1 MQECIIQL
9 GDHAAYLDMV
19 SKVGQEIADDMHVR
33 FLTEAYRQW
42 VKENPSLRV
51 FSAIIHMD
59 ETKDGT
65 PHLHLDFVPVA
76 ESKRGLAVKVSMDG
90 AMKAL
95 GFDRRKGQKYAETP
109 YKQWLAA
116 QRARIESLAAQ
127 YVDLIPSEH
136 NTGKQHV
143 ETWEYKS
150 EQARKQAALL
160 AADQKERAA
169 EIERL
174 EAEKQQLC
182 AELEPLRELK
192 VSTEEIKHTGM
203 AALGHVTVKKKDFEL
218 LQEQAAAYRA
228 NQAGMADLEAAK
240 RDFEKQRADELARIR
255 KLKEDEERRISAAE
269 KQGYGDARKAI
280 QQYEK
285 AAADKDQKAEALR
298 QEAERMKTA
307 EIELYHETVQY
318 REKLRAQEKAT
329 AAEYTRN
336 RNALQLLERAEE
348 RNRQLETQV
357 SGLKSEMQHMEQ
369 KHGQEIRA
377 MNAKLAGNQET
388 YSQKLREVQ
397 KQHDLE
403 LRSMQ
408 QQLHE
413 QQAQSELKMKDMQ
426 EKLDTAEADVSR
438 LKKILSVAAD
448 VIRDICKAIGML
460 NDYRGGEYRADRLSD
475 EQDSLIDAVREIGS
489 AFLEKLSFR
498 KHARDA
504 EDSVGISEPIRE
516 KVEETVDRRYNSL
529 GGMSR

>member
-1 MQECIIQL
+1 
-9 GDHAAYLDMV
+9 
-19 SKVGQEIADDMHVR
+19 
-33 FLTEAYRQW
+33 
-42 VKENPSLRV
+42 
-51 FSAIIHMD
+51 
-59 ETKDGT
+59 
-65 PHLHLDFVPVA
+65 
-76 ESKRGLAVKVSMDG
+76 
-90 AMKAL
+90 
-95 GFDRRKGQKYAETP
+95 
-109 YKQWLAA
+109 
-116 QRARIESLAAQ
+116 
-127 YVDLIPSEH
+127 
-136 NTGKQHV
+136 
-143 ETWEYKS
+143 
-150 EQARKQAALL
+150 
-160 AADQKERAA
+160 
-169 EIERL
+169 
-174 EAEKQQLC
+174 
-182 AELEPLRELK
+182 
-192 VSTEEIKHTGM
+192 
-203 AALGHVTVKKKDFEL
+203 
-218 LQEQAAAYRA
+218 
-228 NQAGMADLEAAK
+228 
-240 RDFEKQRADELARIR
+240 
-255 KLKEDEERRISAAE
+255 
-269 KQGYGDARKAI
+269 
-280 QQYEK
+280 
-285 AAADKDQKAEALR
+285 
-298 QEAERMKTA
+298 MKTA
-307 EIELYHETVQY
+307 EIELYHETIQY

-413 QQAQSELKMKDMQ
+413 QQ
-426 EKLDTAEADVSR
+426 EKLDAAEADVSR

-498 KHARDA
+498 QHARDS
-504 EDSVGISEPIRE
+504 EKSVGISEPIRE